1 MCHRPRLAVLGAG
14 PIGLEAALAA
24 AQHNLDFTVFEAADA
39 VGGHVRQ
46 WSHVRTFTPW
56 SMTVSARARAVLPG
70 APDGEELPTG
80 GDLVEQ
86 LLEPLSTAVPVAGR
100 VRTGTRVL
108 AVAREGMLKHE
119 HIGNRE
125 AGGRPF
131 RLLIR
136 RPDGSEAIERA
147 DVVIDATGTY
157 SHPNRLGDGG
167 IDAVNE
173 RALEHRIDRYLPDF
187 ARDADG
193 WAGRTVLLSGSGH
206 SAQTAAR
213 ALAAL
218 ATRAPGTRVVWAVRN
233 PRPDWGAVTGDPL
246 PERAAL
252 NAGAAELAGGLS
264 AAVEVLAGR
273 VTEALA
279 ERDGRMVVTLR
290 NAEGWRAGP
299 RPTASQSV
307 PTGPGPETFSR
318 EEVEVARI
326 LALNGGVGDHAL
338 YRQLQVHECYA
349 TAGPMKLA
357 ATLLGD
363 TGGDCLAMG
372 SAGAESLVNPEPGF
386 FILGAKS
393 YGRNSQF
400 LLRTGWQQV
409 DDVFGSL
416 LPSEV
421 DVRAA

>member
-1 MCHRPRLAVLGAG
+1 MCRPPRIAVLGAG

-24 AQHNLDFTVFEAADA
+24 AGRNLDFTVFEAADA

-56 SMTVSARARAVLPG
+56 SMTVSPRARNALPD
-70 APDGEELPTG
+70 APDGDELPTG
-80 GDLVEQ
+80 GDLVEH
-86 LLEPLSTAVPVAGR
+86 LLEPLAATAPLAGR
-100 VRTGTRVL
+100 LRTGTRVL

-119 HIGNRE
+119 HIGNRGE
-125 AGGRPF
+125 GGRPF
-131 RLLIR
+131 RLLVR

-157 SHPNRLGDGG
+157 SNPNRLGDGG
-167 IDAVNE
+167 IEAVNE

-187 ARDADG
+187 AREADG
-193 WAGRTVLLSGSGH
+193 WAGRTVLLSGAGH

-213 ALAAL
+213 ALAAF
-218 ATRAPGTRVVWAVRN
+218 AAQAPGTRVVWAVRN
-233 PRPDWGAVTGDPL
+233 PRPDWGAVADDPL
-246 PERAAL
+246 PERAEL
-252 NAGAAELAGGLS
+252 NAGAAELAGG
-264 AAVEVLAGR
+264 ATDAVEVLPGR

-279 ERDGRMVVTLR
+279 QRDGRMVVTLR
-290 NAEGWRAGP
+290 NGG
-299 RPTASQSV
+299 S
-307 PTGPGPETFSR
+307 
-318 EEVEVARI
+318 EEIEVDRI
-326 LALNGGVGDHAL
+326 LALNGGVGDQEL

-357 ATLLGD
+357 ATLLGE
-363 TGGDCLAMG
+363 TGGDCLAIG
-372 SAGAESLVNPEPGF
+372 SAGAETLVNPEPGF

-416 LPSEV
+416 I
-421 DVRAA
+421 